1 MKYLL
6 IETEVEK
13 FWIEIEL
20 NGYANRQIV
29 IDELKKNSYM
39 STII

>member
-13 FWIEIEL
+13 LWIEIGID
-20 NGYANRQIV
+20 GYANRKIV
-29 IDELKKNSYM
+29 IDELKKF
-39 STII
+39 IFHV